1 MPEDRVGAVLKSDLA
16 KKILKQFGKGALGR
30 ASECVRLEVPRI
42 PTHIFPLDY
51 ALGGGFPA
59 GRVSIVYGP
68 KSSSKTTTLL
78 KAVASAQQLCANCWT
93 PVGAHPTDGTCV
105 CGDYR
110 DAVSAFLDVEGTF
123 DRGWAND
130 NGVDLTRLLYS
141 NPEFGEECLDIA
153 EALVRSGECDVLIID
168 SLAFLTP
175 LKEIEESVSNQT
187 MGEQPRLLGKGVR
200 KLAMA
205 LNAMRNE
212 NGWAPTILCTNQ
224 IRFKLG
230 LLFGNPETTPGG
242 QAPGFAASVEL
253 RTQSGKY
260 KMDEATKK
268 PISVAMKFKVEK
280 NKTSGARMEGEYD
293 LILSDTDTKK
303 KGEVADEK
311 FVMDMAEKIG
321 LLERKGNQWHCL
333 GRTET
338 AKSRME
344 QILIQDMSFR
354 TEMRKTLMDV
364 LLTT

>member
-1 MPEDRVGAVLKSDLA
+1 MPEDRVGDVLKSDLA

-30 ASECVRLEVPRI
+30 ASEQVILKIPRI
-42 PTHIFPLDY
+42 PTEIFPLDY

-78 KAVASAQQLCANCWT
+78 KAVACSQHLCANCWT
-93 PVGAHPTDGTCV
+93 GVGTNEEDGTCH
-105 CGDYR
+105 CGDYK
-110 DAVSAFLDVEGTF
+110 DSVSAFLDVEGTF
-123 DRGWAND
+123 DHGWAKD
-130 NGVDLTRLLYS
+130 NGVDLSRMLYS

-153 EALVRSGECDVLIID
+153 EALVRSGECDILIID

-175 LKEIEESVSNQT
+175 IKEIEESVSKDF
-187 MGEQPRLLGKGVR
+187 MGKQPLMIGKGTR

-205 LNAMRNE
+205 LNSQRNE
-212 NGWAPTILCTNQ
+212 HGWAPTIFCTNQ
-224 IRFKLG
+224 IRMKLG

-242 QAPGFAASVEL
+242 MAPGFAASVEL
-253 RTQSGKY
+253 RTQGGKY

-268 PISVAMKFKVEK
+268 PISVEMKFRVEK
-280 NKTSGARMEGEYD
+280 NKTAGARMEAEYD

-303 KGEVADEK
+303 KGDVADEA
-311 FVMDMAEKIG
+311 FVLDMAQKIG

-338 AKSRME
+338 AKSK
-344 QILIQDMSFR
+344 IGLALIQDKAFR
-354 TEMRKTLMDV
+354 SELRKTLMDV
-364 LLTT
+364 LLAT

>member
-1 MPEDRVGAVLKSDLA
+1 MSEDRVGEILKSDLA

-30 ASECVRLEVPRI
+30 ASESVRLDVPRI

-78 KAVASAQQLCANCWT
+78 KAIASAQQLCANCWT
-93 PVGAHPTDGTCV
+93 PVGSHEEDGTCK
-105 CGDYR
+105 CGNYR

-123 DRGWAND
+123 DHGWAKD

-153 EALVRSGECDVLIID
+153 ESLVRSSECDILIID

-175 LKEIEESVSNQT
+175 IKEIEESVSKET
-187 MGEQPRLLGKGVR
+187 MGQQPRLLGKGTR

-212 NGWAPTILCTNQ
+212 HGWAPTIFLTNQ

-260 KMDEATKK
+260 KMDDASKK
-268 PISVAMKFKVEK
+268 PISVEMSFRVEK
-280 NKTSGARMEGEYD
+280 NKTSGARMEGSYD
-293 LILSDTDTKK
+293 LILSDTEDKK

-338 AKSRME
+338 AKSRIEKAM
-344 QILIQDMSFR
+344 ITDLSFR
-354 TEMRKTLMDV
+354 TELRKTLMDV
-364 LLTT
+364 LLTA